1 MKKIAF
7 FVEGQTEQLFINKLL
22 IEIAGQKN
30 IAIDLRQWRG
40 GSSTPKQEIF
50 IPQTLSYTIPQSPIY
65 EALIY
70 DCGGDDKVKSDILDQ
85 ITNLASNGYE
95 EIIGIRDL
103 FPLPLTD
110 LRKLESGLQFIPPN
124 SRPLP
129 IPFQII
135 VAVNEIEAWFLAECS
150 HFERIDSKLT
160 NLFIRSI
167 VPFDPCTDD
176 MTLRLN
182 PAIDLKTIYQQVGKS
197 YTKSINQVERTVN
210 CLDYANLYL
219 NVKNSITKLN
229 DLISK
234 IDNFLA
240 Q

>member
-40 GSSTPKQEIF
+40 GTSTPKHEIF
-50 IPQTLSYTIPQSPIY
+50 IPQTLSYTNPQSPSY

-103 FPLPLTD
+103 FPLTD
-110 LRKLESGLQFIPPN
+110 LSRLERGLQFIPQN

-129 IPFQII
+129 IHFQII

-150 HFERIDSKLT
+150 HFECIDNRLT
-160 NLFIRSI
+160 NLFIRSN
-167 VPFDPCTDD
+167 VSFDPCLDD
-176 MTLRLN
+176 MTLRVN
-182 PAIDLKTIYQQVGKS
+182 PAEDLNTIYQLVGKS
-197 YTKSINQVERTVN
+197 YKKRKI
-210 CLDYANLYL
+210 
-219 NVKNSITKLN
+219 KLKEQ
-229 DLISK
+229 LT
-234 IDNFLA
+234 A
-240 Q
+240 

>member
-50 IPQTLSYTIPQSPIY
+50 IPQTLSYTNPQSPLY

-103 FPLPLTD
+103 FPLTD
-110 LRKLESGLQFIPPN
+110 LSRLERGLQFIPPN

-135 VAVNEIEAWFLAECS
+135 VAVNEIEAWFLAEWS
-150 HFERIDSKLT
+150 HFECIDSRLT
-160 NLFIRSI
+160 SHFIRSN
-167 VPFDPCTDD
+167 VPFDPYIDD
-176 MTLRLN
+176 MTLRVN
-182 PAIDLKTIYQQVGKS
+182 PAEDLNTIYQLVGKS
-197 YTKSINQVERTVN
+197 YRKRKNQVERTVN
-210 CLDYANLYL
+210 CLDYANLYV
-219 NVKNSITKLN
+219 NIKNSISKLN
-229 DLISK
+229 DLVSK

-240 Q
+240 